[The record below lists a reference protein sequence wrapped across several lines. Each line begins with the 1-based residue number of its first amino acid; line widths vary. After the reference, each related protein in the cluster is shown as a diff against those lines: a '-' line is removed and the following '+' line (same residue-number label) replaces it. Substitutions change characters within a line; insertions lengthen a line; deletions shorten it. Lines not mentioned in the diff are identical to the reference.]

1 MEATQTLERLLAAV
15 EITVPESTCRLCSA
29 PLTEIF
35 ADLGMS
41 PLANAYIA
49 RSQLRSMEPFYPLRA
64 QVCTECKLVQVEEFE
79 EPAKIFGDYAY
90 FSSYSTTW
98 LEHARRYTDEITA
111 RLQLGRNSQI
121 IEIASNDGYLLQYFV
136 KRNIPALGIEPAANV
151 AAAAIE
157 KGVPTRSVFFGAA
170 TARDLVNEGY
180 SADLLI
186 SNNVLA
192 HVPDLHSF
200 VEGMKIVLKP
210 AGVITVE
217 FPHLLQLMRHTQFD
231 TIYHE
236 HFCYFSLLVIERLFA
251 RHGLAVFDVEELPTH
266 GGSLRIF
273 GKHSGDTSKPVSS
286 RVGQLRRQELDARLY
301 ELDSYRHFAGQVKQ
315 AKLNILQFF
324 IDARRAGKT
333 IAGYGAPAKGNTLLN
348 YCGIKPDLL
357 PFTVD
362 LNPHKQGSYLPGTH
376 IPIENP
382 QAIQRARPDYVFI
395 LPWNLK
401 AEIAS
406 QLAYIREW
414 GGKFV
419 VAIPS
424 IEVF

>member
-1 MEATQTLERLLAAV
+1 
-15 EITVPESTCRLCSA
+15 
-29 PLTEIF
+29 
-35 ADLGMS
+35 
-41 PLANAYIA
+41 
-49 RSQLRSMEPFYPLRA
+49 
-64 QVCTECKLVQVEEFE
+64 VQVEAFG
-79 EPAKIFGDYAY
+79 EPSKIFGDYAY

-98 LEHARRYTDEITA
+98 LAHARCYADRMTE
-111 RLQLGRNSQI
+111 RFQLGTGNQV

-136 KRNIPALGIEPAANV
+136 EKKIPALGIEPALNV

-157 KGVPTRSVFFGAA
+157 KGVPTRSFFFGDA
-170 TARDLVNEGY
+170 TARELVKQGY
-180 SADLLI
+180 AADLLI
-186 SNNVLA
+186 ANNVLA
-192 HVPDLHSF
+192 HVPDIHSF
-200 VEGMKIVLKP
+200 VAGLKIALKP

-251 RHGLAVFDVEELPTH
+251 RHGLTVFDVETLETH

-273 GKHSGDTSKPVSS
+273 GKHSGDASKAVTD
-286 RVGQLRRQELDARLY
+286 RVRGLREQEEDAGLDQLDAY
-301 ELDSYRHFAGQVKQ
+301 QQFSGQVKRS
-315 AKLNILQFF
+315 KLDILRFF
-324 IDARRAGKT
+324 LDTRGAGKI

-348 YCGIKPDLL
+348 YCGIKTDLL

-362 LNPHKQGSYLPGTH
+362 LNPHKQGSFLPGTR
-376 IPIENP
+376 IPIEGP
-382 QAIQRARPDYVFI
+382 EAIRKARPDYVFI

-401 AEIAS
+401 EEIAK

-414 GGKFV
+414 GGRFM

-424 IEVF
+424 VEIF

>member
-1 MEATQTLERLLAAV
+1 MTEIQTLDEPLASAA
-15 EITVPESTCRLCSA
+15 PAESPCRLCA
-29 PLTEIF
+29 TPLTEIF

-41 PLANAYIA
+41 PLANAYLK
-49 RSQLRSMEPFYPLRA
+49 RSQLHNMEPFYPLRA
-64 QVCTECKLVQVEEFE
+64 HVCAACKLVQVEEFE
-79 EPAKIFGDYAY
+79 EPSKIFGDYAY
-90 FSSYSTTW
+90 FSSYSTSW
-98 LEHARRYTDEITA
+98 LEHARRYTDQMTA
-111 RLQLGRNSQI
+111 RFDLGAGSQVL
-121 IEIASNDGYLLQYFV
+121 EVASNDGYLLQYFV
-136 KRNIPALGIEPAANV
+136 EKNIPVLGIEPAANV
-151 AAAAIE
+151 AAAAIK
-157 KGVPTRSVFFGAA
+157 KGVPTRSFFFGAA
-170 TARDLVNEGY
+170 TARDLVKEGY

-186 SNNVLA
+186 ANNVLA

-200 VEGMKIVLKP
+200 VAGIKIALKP

-251 RHGLAVFDVEELPTH
+251 RHALAVFDVEELATH

-273 GKHSGDTSKPVSS
+273 GKHSGDASKPVTAS
-286 RVGQLRRQELDARLY
+286 VHKLREQEAAARLDQ
-301 ELDSYRHFAGQVKQ
+301 LDSYRHFSGQVKQ
-315 AKLNILQFF
+315 AKLDILQFF
-324 IDARRAGKT
+324 LDTRRAGKT

-348 YCGIKPDLL
+348 YCGIKTDLL

-362 LNPHKQGSYLPGTH
+362 LNPHKQGSFLPGTH
-376 IPIENP
+376 IPIEAP
-382 QAIQRARPDYVFI
+382 EAICKMRPDYVFI

-401 AEIAS
+401 QEIAN
-406 QLAYIREW
+406 QLSYIREW

-424 IEVF
+424 IEIF